1 MNRTVPLICLFI
13 FLACAPSCSLQAQ
26 TNDEPKAKISISV
39 TEDGETKQ
47 VEREIP
53 LNDPDA
59 LENALRELG
68 IMQEFN
74 IDGGANRIE
83 INIRKHGDDGVLKD
97 MDLSLFMDEP
107 GAAVWVTGEPRAYL
121 GVYSGNWCQSTCE
134 DDKKK
139 NKNNSS
145 VKEGACITYVIEGT
159 AAEKA
164 GLKEGDVIVAID
176 DLEVKSHGHLS
187 ESMAMHKPGDAVE
200 VTYWRDGKKNTV
212 TANLGETEGEE
223 VYKYD
228 FDFDDGGAAN
238 AYVFDMGGAFLGVV
252 PGETVNGGLT
262 VEDVVDGSSAE
273 AMGLQDGDIIKS
285 LNDRSITNF
294 DDLVAAVE
302 VTEPEQEV
310 HLAID
315 RDGKP
320 MDLNGKMGRHD
331 AFAFEMPGVAPLAP
345 VSPIAPLPPMN
356 GADRMSDAAR
366 EEYERDMEQY
376 ARDMEQHVRDMQQYG
391 WDREQQDRDVEQQ
404 RDDMEQL
411 RREMAELREELR
423 GNVHREMRVTIE
435 RKELTPEE
443 TALLRNKG
451 IAGLD
456 NKLDLSDL
464 RCFPNPSDG
473 YFRLQFN
480 VPTKGDLNVDVHDSK
495 GERVYHESI
504 SDYEGQYE
512 RTLNLSSKADGSYFL
527 VITQNGKTFTQKL
540 VKE

>member
-1 MNRTVPLICLFI
+1 MTITMNRTVPLSYLAI
-13 FLACAPSCSLQAQ
+13 FLACAPSCSLRAQ
-26 TNDEPKAKISISV
+26 TTEEPKAKISISI

-47 VEREIP
+47 MEREVP

-83 INIRKHGDDGVLKD
+83 INIRKRGDDGVLKD

-107 GAAVWVTGEPRAYL
+107 SAAVWVAGEPRAYL
-121 GVYSGNWCQSTCE
+121 GVYSGNWNQSTCE
-134 DDKKK
+134 DDKRE
-139 NKNNSS
+139 NKNNTS
-145 VKEGACITYVIEGT
+145 VKEGACITHVIEGT

-176 DLEVKSHGHLS
+176 DHQVKSHGHLS
-187 ESMAMHKPGDAVE
+187 ESMAMHKPGDAVK

-223 VYKYD
+223 VYTYGYE
-228 FDFDDGGAAN
+228 FGGGNGASN
-238 AYVFDMGGAFLGVV
+238 AYAFNMGGAFLGVV
-252 PGETVNGGLT
+252 PGETVNGGLS
-262 VEDVVDGSSAE
+262 VEDVVDRSSAE

-285 LNDRSITNF
+285 LNDHRIANF
-294 DDLVAAVE
+294 DDLVSAVE
-302 VTEPEQEV
+302 ITEPDQDVRLSIE
-310 HLAID
+310 
-315 RDGKP
+315 RGGKP
-320 MDLNGKMGRHD
+320 MDLKGQMGRHEV
-331 AFAFEMPGVAPLAP
+331 FAFEMPEMPPMAPMP
-345 VSPIAPLPPMN
+345 PLPPMN
-356 GADRMSDAAR
+356 GLEHMSDADR
-366 EEYERDMEQY
+366 EQYENDMEQHD
-376 ARDMEQHVRDMQQYG
+376 RDMEQHGRDM
-391 WDREQQDRDVEQQ
+391 EQHDRDLEQQ
-404 RDDMEQL
+404 RRDMEQL
-411 RREMAELREELR
+411 RRDMEELREELR
-423 GNVHREMRVTIE
+423 GGVRREMRVTIE
-435 RKELTPEE
+435 RKELTQEE
-443 TALLRNKG
+443 TAVLRNKG
-451 IAGLD
+451 VAGLD
-456 NKLDLSDL
+456 SKLDLTDL

-480 VPTKGDLNVDVHDSK
+480 VPTKGDLNVDVHDSR

-512 RTLNLSSKADGSYFL
+512 RTLNLSSKADGGYYL